1 MELKAVKDQRSECRV
16 MTENRFVVY
25 MLMLFAVNLHV
36 QSPRVNCTYPYPKD
50 DESTIK
56 WQCCFLVSVLL
67 C

>member
-1 MELKAVKDQRSECRV
+1 MEDQRREHKV

-25 MLMLFAVNLHV
+25 VLMLFAVNVHV
-36 QSPRVNCTYPYPKD
+36 QSTRVNCTYPYPKD

-56 WQCCFLVSVLL
+56 WQCCFLVSALL